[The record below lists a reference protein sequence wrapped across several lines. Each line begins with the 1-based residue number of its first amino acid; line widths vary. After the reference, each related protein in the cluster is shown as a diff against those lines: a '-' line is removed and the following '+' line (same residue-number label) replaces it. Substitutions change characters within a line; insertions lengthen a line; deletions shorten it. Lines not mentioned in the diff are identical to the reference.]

1 MLFCLA
7 FLVWTHYSYARHY
20 IMYTCTALVL
30 VVFLHSTESIS
41 SPLSL
46 SLLEH
51 PDMHVAIAFVHVA
64 FVLFASRSVAA
75 FVPKISPLARQ
86 STSSSSSRLHS
97 ATGDTRYFSNFDEER
112 AWRHAEMRSLAELIH
127 EVKRQ
132 FRRAFH
138 PNEVR
143 MRRLGIIIIKNL
155 VFACCADRLR
165 LLCVYSS
172 RHTRLRTVPR
182 RRLRLRKMAC
192 ERQRES

>member
-1 MLFCLA
+1 
-7 FLVWTHYSYARHY
+7 
-20 IMYTCTALVL
+20 
-30 VVFLHSTESIS
+30 
-41 SPLSL
+41 
-46 SLLEH
+46 
-51 PDMHVAIAFVHVA
+51 MHVAIAFVHVA

-127 EVKRQ
+127 EVEWQ

-143 MRRLGIIIIKNL
+143 MRRLRIIIMKNL